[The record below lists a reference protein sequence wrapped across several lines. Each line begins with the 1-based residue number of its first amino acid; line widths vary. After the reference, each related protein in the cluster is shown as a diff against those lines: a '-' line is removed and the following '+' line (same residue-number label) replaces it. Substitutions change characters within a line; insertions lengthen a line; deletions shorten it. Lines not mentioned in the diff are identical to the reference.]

1 AARRAPCGTV
11 CLWAP
16 AAPGAGQAPSPRTG
30 AACQYSGRRAQSSGE
45 KAWQHRIHG
54 LVAGVWVARGVR
66 VPPRNALLTDLIR
79 PATYRA
85 SLAATLL
92 LGPADPDSGSPF
104 VPPREDPSGAPPG
117 PGPHESLGLNFHPA
131 RRTIVARDLGALRR
145 DRARIL
151 SRQL

>member
-45 KAWQHRIHG
+45 KAWQHRSHG

-92 LGPADPDSGSPF
+92 LGPADHDSGLPLVASTSGPLRCPLPPF
-104 VPPREDPSGAPPG
+104 SCGSVAAGRLAAED
-117 PGPHESLGLNFHPA
+117 
-131 RRTIVARDLGALRR
+131 R
-145 DRARIL
+145 
-151 SRQL
+151 